1 MNNVLYTNGLRFLG
15 LLFLQ
20 VLVLRG
26 LSLSFTYGHVLLYP
40 VFILLLPLRTPRAL
54 VIFLGFLIGLSVDI
68 FYDSPGVHASASVF
82 TAFIR
87 PLALSI
93 IEPRGGYNTNYSP
106 TKKRMGIAWFLQYS
120 SMLMFFH
127 LFYYFSV
134 EAFTLVYIVSILVNT
149 FISFFLSMIFVLM
162 YQFIF
167 NPED

>member
-1 MNNVLYTNGLRFLG
+1 LI
-15 LLFLQ
+15 
-20 VLVLRG
+20 
-26 LSLSFTYGHVLLYP
+26 YP
-40 VFILLLPLRTPRAL
+40 IFILLLPLRTPRPL

-82 TAFIR
+82 TAFLR
-87 PLALSI
+87 PLILSI

-106 TKKRMGIAWFLQYS
+106 TKKRMGFTWFLQYS
-120 SMLMFFH
+120 SMLMFVH

-134 EAFTLVYIVSILVNT
+134 EAFTLVYIVSILGNT